1 MDEVECVSGGVAP
14 MNLDDL
20 DEVSVNGTRPKRP
33 AVGFIDFLNAKNGLG
48 PEQTMDYF
56 WAGTYSIL
64 PSLFSTRY
72 WDMTRSDDR
81 ADYKHVADIKAGDS
95 HLLYEQTSGDLYVIA
110 PDGSLKLV
118 AQGYSGAA
126 GEARNNPQMESVKE
140 TGPIPLGTYEIGKS
154 RPDSDP
160 HGPSTLPLNAKWDSS
175 ANRTDLLIHAENHIT
190 HDASKGCVVLDL
202 QTREQIAKLTDATL
216 EVVRHGPAAGV
227 YIYSR

>member
-20 DEVSVNGTRPKRP
+20 DEVSLTGTRPKRP
-33 AVGFIDFLNAKNGLG
+33 AVGFTVSDFLNHKNGLG
-48 PEQTMDYF
+48 PEQTADFF

-81 ADYKHVADIKAGDS
+81 PDYTHVAAIKAGDN
-95 HLLYEQTSGDLYVIA
+95 HLLFEQASGDLYVIA

-126 GEARNNPQMESVKE
+126 GDSRNNPSYEDKPFV
-140 TGPIPLGTYEIGKS
+140 GPTPLGTYQIGKS
-154 RPDSDP
+154 DDSTR
-160 HGPSTLPLNAKWDSS
+160 HGKTTMSLTAEWQEN
-175 ANRTDLLIHAENHIT
+175 NRDELLIHGDNKN
-190 HDASKGCVVLDL
+190 HDASQGCIVLHPT
-202 QTREQIAKLTDATL
+202 TREEISKLDGAIL
-216 EVVRHGPAAGV
+216 EVVRHVPAAGV
-227 YIYSR
+227 FIYNR